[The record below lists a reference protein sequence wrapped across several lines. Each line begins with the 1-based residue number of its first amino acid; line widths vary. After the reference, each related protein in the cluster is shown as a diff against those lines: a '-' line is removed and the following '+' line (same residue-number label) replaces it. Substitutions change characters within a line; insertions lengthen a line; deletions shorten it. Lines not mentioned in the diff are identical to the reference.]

1 MQIKST
7 VRYHL
12 SPLRLATVRKTKTET
27 ENNKCYQGQGKL
39 EPLCAIGGNV
49 TVPPNI
55 KNRIYIWCNDST
67 SEYKPRTESRVF
79 MRELH
84 TLFISALL
92 IIAKRWKPPKC
103 PRTDEQISKAWYIHT
118 VGYYSANPV
127 MCYSI
132 KELWGHYPRWNK
144 PVTNRQVLPWLNEAP
159 SHQIHKYR
167 K

>member
-79 MRELH
+79 MRV
-84 TLFISALL
+84 A
-92 IIAKRWKPPKC
+92 
-103 PRTDEQISKAWYIHT
+103 HT
-118 VGYYSANPV
+118 VHISVTHNSQEVEATQVSTDRWTDKQSMVYTYSRILFSKS
-127 MCYSI
+127 C
-132 KELWGHYPRWNK
+132 H
-144 PVTNRQVLPWLNEAP
+144 VL
-159 SHQIHKYR
+159 
-167 K
+167 